1 MTNIKIKEIA
11 IYHPENHIP
20 NDFFFQHFDKRGK
33 DIRHLLKHVGR
44 ENRYWTD
51 PDKKKETGITMA
63 IEASK
68 KVLENAHLT
77 GKDIDMIIYSTQ
89 IPDQLI
95 PMNAL
100 YIHQAINASNH
111 SIAFDLNGN
120 CIGMTLA
127 VDFAARYMQGNS
139 RIQRA
144 LVIGSDH
151 FSPILNPEDELSYSL
166 FGDLASAVIL
176 ESTEESAG
184 FIDSLHYTDSVN
196 PNPIMFPVNGL
207 VQTLKEQNDPYMKF
221 EPFDASPM
229 YPHVYDSMRE
239 ILNQHGLKPSDVKC
253 CFSQSNKAILQR
265 IQENM
270 GFHEDQIIFVAD
282 KYGYPGTSSP
292 FIALHEAIQTGKIQH
307 GDYVL
312 FWTVG
317 SVYEFITML
326 FKY

>member
-1 MTNIKIKEIA
+1 MTNIKLKEIA
-11 IYHPENHIP
+11 IYHPENQIH
-20 NDFFFQHFDKRGK
+20 NDFLFQHFDKRGK

-51 PDKKKETGITMA
+51 PDKETETGITMA

-68 KVLENAHLT
+68 KVLEKAQLT
-77 GKDIDMIIYSTQ
+77 GKDIDMIIYTTQ

-127 VDFAARYMQGNS
+127 VDLAARYMQVNP
-139 RIQRA
+139 RIQRT

-151 FSPILNPEDELSYSL
+151 FSPILNPEDELGYSL

-176 ESTEESAG
+176 ETTEEPVG
-184 FIDSLHYTDSVN
+184 LIDSLHYTDSKN
-196 PNPIMFPVNGL
+196 PSPIMFPVNGL
-207 VQTLKEQNDPYMKF
+207 VPTLIEQKDPYMKF
-221 EPFDASPM
+221 DPFDDSPM
-229 YPHVYDSMRE
+229 YPHVYDSMHE

-282 KYGYPGTSSP
+282 QYGYPGTSSP
-292 FIALHEAIQTGKIQH
+292 FLAFHEGIKTGKIQH
-307 GDYVL
+307 GDYIL